1 VGAEGNRA
9 EALLARPTEEQVAA
23 ATVEE

>member
-1 VGAEGNRA
+1 VGAEGNPA